1 MSEFWTGV
9 LLGFLAGILASII
22 AAYVWELGARYKAYT
37 AASKLLGTWEAY
49 LIQGRSIDTAPMRG
63 AGLTVV
69 SHKGRWWS
77 ADSGV
82 LDFRSEDR
90 GESTGQT
97 RKHEGS
103 IVLNPLT
110 PWLAIRIDRY
120 ADSDEVS
127 QQQLLIDP
135 DDPNTILVFPDPAVA
150 TLGDQYARHAW
161 RRKS

>member
-1 MSEFWTGV
+1 MSEFWAGA
-9 LLGFLAGILASII
+9 LIGFIAGIVASVI
-22 AAYVWELGARYKAYT
+22 AAYLWELGVRYKAYR
-37 AASKLLGTWEAY
+37 AASRLVGTWEAY
-49 LIQGRSIDTAPMRG
+49 SIQGRRIDTAPMRG

-69 SHKGRWWS
+69 SHKGHQWS

-82 LDFRSEDR
+82 LDFRSEDINDV
-90 GESTGQT
+90 TGQT
-97 RKHEGS
+97 RKHDGS

-127 QQQLLIDP
+127 QQQLLLDPNDP
-135 DDPNTILVFPDPAVA
+135 DTVIVFPDAALA
-150 TLGDQYARHAW
+150 TLGGVYARHAW